1 MENSSKKQTFA
12 ELFASSPLSNQSRDY
27 LVLLGKLYDFS
38 SLYLY
43 LVNRDCEDK
52 NNSNFMEGFDIIK
65 DEIMSLF
72 SSHILLSIQQKGEI

>member
-12 ELFASSPLSNQSRDY
+12 ELFASSQLSRESRDY

-38 SLYLY
+38 GMYLY
-43 LVNRDCEDK
+43 LVNRDCENKKSSD
-52 NNSNFMEGFDIIK
+52 FMEGFDIIK

-72 SSHILLSIQQKGEI
+72 TSHILSSIQQKGEI